1 MSDNSDSNVLKIKKN
16 ELIKILP
23 FVHDGLNEDL
33 IERAEDISNISHDHE
48 NRIHIKIK
56 HELKNELLDENNM
69 DAAETL
75 TYETDPVI
83 IDGKND
89 PKMNNNFEF
98 KDEYAETHL
107 ELELLINEMRHK
119 YQWTF
124 RGEPWIPNPIDAE
137 THLELEL
144 LINEMRHKY
153 QWTFRGEPWI
163 PNPIIQ
169 NHFLGPLLDSQFPRK
184 DV

>member
-1 MSDNSDSNVLKIKKN
+1 MSDNSDSKVLKIKKN

-48 NRIHIKIK
+48 NRIHIKIEIK

-69 DAAETL
+69 DAETL

-89 PKMNNNFEF
+89 SKMNNNFEF
-98 KDEYAETHL
+98 KAE
-107 ELELLINEMRHK
+107 
-119 YQWTF
+119 
-124 RGEPWIPNPIDAE
+124 
-137 THLELEL
+137 
-144 LINEMRHKY
+144 
-153 QWTFRGEPWI
+153 
-163 PNPIIQ
+163 
-169 NHFLGPLLDSQFPRK
+169 
-184 DV
+184 

>member
-48 NRIHIKIK
+48 NRIHIKIEIK

-89 PKMNNNFEF
+89 SKMNNNFEF
-98 KDEYAETHL
+98 KAE
-107 ELELLINEMRHK
+107 
-119 YQWTF
+119 
-124 RGEPWIPNPIDAE
+124 DAE
-137 THLELEL
+137 THLELEFH
-144 LINEMRHKY
+144 INEMRHKY

-169 NHFLGPLLDSQFPRK
+169 NHFFGPLLDSQFPRK

>member
-48 NRIHIKIK
+48 NRIHIKIEIK
-56 HELKNELLDENNM
+56 HELKNELLDDDENNM
-69 DAAETL
+69 DAETL
-75 TYETDPVI
+75 TYETDPMI

-89 PKMNNNFEF
+89 PKMNNN
-98 KDEYAETHL
+98 L

-119 YQWTF
+119 YQWTL
-124 RGEPWIPNPIDAE
+124 RGEPWIPN
-137 THLELEL
+137 
-144 LINEMRHKY
+144 LIV
-153 QWTFRGEPWI
+153 QD
-163 PNPIIQ
+163 
-169 NHFLGPLLDSQFPRK
+169 HFLGPLLDSQFPRK